1 MKLPS
6 SRNLRRV
13 AALALALAGLL
24 AAGGARAQEPAAP
37 LSSPAPAADPCA
49 EERLAPLRAR
59 IEAARGLRFSG
70 PVPCRVGTPETLARK
85 LRTEWERRSP
95 KEWEAVETRLHH
107 FGLLPRDRSL
117 ESVLLPLLGQEIA
130 AWYDY
135 DEKALT
141 LVRGRAGDPSA
152 DEGEVPG
159 GGLLGAGAEAALEEI
174 TLLHELDHGLAD
186 QVIGLAD
193 AVARRRGQ
201 NDAENA
207 FLAVLEGQATWTMTL
222 ALLGDAAAGF
232 DELPPESIDGMLE
245 AMESATALSMSGGAM
260 AGAPPA
266 IRESLLFPYLDGF
279 RFAVRL
285 YLRGGADLLA
295 RTLRNPPE
303 TSRSIL
309 HPDEWGGHPEEPVR
323 FGWPKENPFLAA
335 GWTLVEDETWGE
347 QDLAVLLGKGTAGAG
362 GEEAVG
368 WRGDRFR
375 IFRNAAGRTA
385 AVGVTEWEDLPRAI
399 LFEAAIRERL
409 ERLHRERRAGRP
421 ASPRGL
427 RSAGPVVSRRGTRVF
442 VVDGAPWALA
452 EQTTAMLL
460 TVDSWVE
467 RCPALPPAAPAA
479 PAPVD

>member
-1 MKLPS
+1 MM
-6 SRNLRRV
+6 
-13 AALALALAGLL
+13 ALAPLL
-24 AAGGARAQEPAAP
+24 AVDRAAAQEPATP
-37 LSSPAPAADPCA
+37 SSPAAPAGDPCS

-59 IEAARGLRFSG
+59 IEAARGLRFTG
-70 PVPCRVGTPETLARK
+70 PVPCRVGSPETLARK
-85 LRTEWERRSP
+85 LRIEWERRSP

-141 LVRGRAGDPSA
+141 LVRGRAGEPLA
-152 DEGEVPG
+152 DEGEIPG
-159 GGLLGAGAEAALEEI
+159 SNLLGAGASAALEEI

-186 QVIGLAD
+186 QVVGLAD
-193 AVARRRGQ
+193 AVNRRRGQ

-232 DELPPESIDGMLE
+232 DDLPPESIDGMLE

-260 AGAPPA
+260 AEAPPA
-266 IRESLLFPYLDGF
+266 IRESLVFPYLDGF
-279 RFAVRL
+279 RFALRL
-285 YLRGGADLLA
+285 YLRGGARLLA
-295 RTLRNPPE
+295 DTLRHPPE

-309 HPDEWGGHPEEPVR
+309 HPDEWGGFPEESVR
-323 FGWPKENPFLAA
+323 FGWPEKNPFLAA

-347 QDLAVLLGKGTAGAG
+347 QDLAVLLGKGTTGAN
-362 GEEAVG
+362 GEEAAG
-368 WRGDRFR
+368 WRGDRIR

-409 ERLHRERRAGRP
+409 ERLDRARRAARP
-421 ASPRGL
+421 GSSRGS
-427 RSAGPVVSRRGTRVF
+427 RPGGPVVSRRGTRVF
-442 VVDGAPWALA
+442 FVDGAPWSLA
-452 EQTTAMLL
+452 ERTTAMLIA
-460 TVDSWVE
+460 VDSWIE
-467 RCPALPPAAPAA
+467 RCPALPPVDS
-479 PAPVD
+479 PAPTAGPTSVD